1 MHRLK
6 SIKLY
11 FFSILKLLSLSFRNY
26 YFKSHYYNKKLITFI
41 PDRVFYNPSSYLSA
55 SLSTVGYDFYK
66 ITDTSPEALWKT
78 LIKDKQKF
86 ENLHSF
92 LWLTKVDRKN
102 SKNITKD
109 IIKSWMNNFFNY
121 DPGVWEME
129 ITARRIIAWAS
140 NTDITLDDSDKQYK
154 KKFFLSLI
162 IQSNFLLKNLK
173 RLSYNPTKIICC
185 ASIILSGIMF
195 KENDLNYKI
204 GIKEL
209 EKVVKNF
216 FDENGFPKS
225 RNPEDVFI
233 SIKYLILIREWFK
246 ESQKPI
252 PDYLNEIISK
262 CGSCYTMLSSLNKQ
276 FPLFNGATEI
286 NHKNYDIFLKNLKY
300 KFLNKNF
307 EIADLVKIKK
317 RKFEFFI
324 DCGNPPI
331 DYFAKN
337 YQAGCLAFEIISNK
351 QKVICNSGYGKYLSP
366 KLEFLSRATAAHSTL
381 YLNDTSSC
389 IFQKNK
395 FINKVYGNLL
405 LQKHK
410 VINKSYKEDK
420 DFYSIAASHNG
431 YEKKFGYLHSRS
443 IKISKKD
450 DKIFGHDELKK
461 TKNYSNPLTYFIR
474 FHIYPDTKIVKT
486 KAGNSVLI
494 SLSNGEGWLLLSE
507 TNNFQIEK
515 SIFFGNKNKII
526 NNESVSIAG
535 SVDKE
540 IISIRWEINR
550 VS

>member
-1 MHRLK
+1 
-6 SIKLY
+6 
-11 FFSILKLLSLSFRNY
+11 
-26 YFKSHYYNKKLITFI
+26 
-41 PDRVFYNPSSYLSA
+41 
-55 SLSTVGYDFYK
+55 
-66 ITDTSPEALWKT
+66 
-78 LIKDKQKF
+78 
-86 ENLHSF
+86 
-92 LWLTKVDRKN
+92 
-102 SKNITKD
+102 
-109 IIKSWMNNFFNY
+109 MNNFFNY

-317 RKFEFFI
+317 
-324 DCGNPPI
+324 
-331 DYFAKN
+331 
-337 YQAGCLAFEIISNK
+337 
-351 QKVICNSGYGKYLSP
+351 
-366 KLEFLSRATAAHSTL
+366 
-381 YLNDTSSC
+381 
-389 IFQKNK
+389 
-395 FINKVYGNLL
+395 
-405 LQKHK
+405 
-410 VINKSYKEDK
+410 
-420 DFYSIAASHNG
+420 
-431 YEKKFGYLHSRS
+431 
-443 IKISKKD
+443 
-450 DKIFGHDELKK
+450 
-461 TKNYSNPLTYFIR
+461 
-474 FHIYPDTKIVKT
+474 
-486 KAGNSVLI
+486 
-494 SLSNGEGWLLLSE
+494 
-507 TNNFQIEK
+507 
-515 SIFFGNKNKII
+515 
-526 NNESVSIAG
+526 
-535 SVDKE
+535 
-540 IISIRWEINR
+540 
-550 VS
+550 